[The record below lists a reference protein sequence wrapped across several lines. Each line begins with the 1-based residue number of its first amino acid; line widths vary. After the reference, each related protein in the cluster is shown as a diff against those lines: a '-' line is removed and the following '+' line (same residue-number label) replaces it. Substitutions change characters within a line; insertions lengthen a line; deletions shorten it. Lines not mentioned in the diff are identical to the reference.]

1 MSTKPLVPGKFY
13 YLPLTSVYDLRDGGI
28 NPINLAQR
36 GEGGNGQK
44 VFFVGLHFG
53 KWPSATCLLGE
64 RVADLVTHAH
74 SGFSQYG
81 EMRHYNYGPP
91 PLIPAED
98 IDGPQ
103 DET

>member
-13 YLPLTSVYDLRDGGI
+13 YLPLISVYDLRDGWA
-28 NPINLAQR
+28 NPIDF
-36 GEGGNGQK
+36 GPSGPGDK
-44 VFFVGLHFG
+44 KIFFVGLHSTG
-53 KWPSATCLLGE
+53 GWRTAMCLLGE
-64 RVADLVTHAH
+64 RVFHLVMQAH
-74 SGFSQYG
+74 SGFTPDG
-81 EMRHYNYGPP
+81 GMRNGYYGPP